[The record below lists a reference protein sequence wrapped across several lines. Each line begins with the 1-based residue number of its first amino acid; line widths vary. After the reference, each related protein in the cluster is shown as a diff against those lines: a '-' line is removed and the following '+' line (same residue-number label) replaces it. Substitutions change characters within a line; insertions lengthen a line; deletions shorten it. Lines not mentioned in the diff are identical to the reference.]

1 MWGKRGKRGSKL
13 SRQLALGLLED
24 AMGRVQE
31 SRDHPEEKPTVP
43 APRRGGL
50 IPERL
55 ARLGRRRSA

>member
-24 AMGRVQE
+24 AMGRAQ
-31 SRDHPEEKPTVP
+31 DAQDQPDEKASVP

>member
-24 AMGRVQE
+24 AMGRVQDAE
-31 SRDHPEEKPTVP
+31 DHSDEKAAVP